1 MKDRTLLLVGV
12 IAIILVISGIWCIK
26 TNKCPFLILPSPSPS
41 PESTPVNLLPMAIKS
56 ISESDNFFNI
66 RVEYPQFNTVDPA
79 FNEKIT
85 KLIETSILDFK
96 KESKDNW
103 EAIKA
108 TAPKESPL
116 PENPTEPFDFQVSWN
131 PVQINDKYLSFVI
144 DIFYYTGGASGN
156 EEIHAFNYDIAN
168 KKEIAIID
176 FLNSSQESLQKLS
189 QLAIQDI
196 DYQLQSRGVE
206 VDDSLKQMI
215 EQGAGPNP
223 ENYKNFNFKY
233 NALFVYFQRYQVAPG
248 SFGSITMSFYKSD
261 LETNSIKS
269 DYLK

>member
-1 MKDRTLLLVGV
+1 MKNTTLLLIGG
-12 IAIILVISGIWCIK
+12 IAIILIISTVWCIK
-26 TNKCPFLILPSPSPS
+26 TNKFSFLTLLSPSPS
-41 PESTPVNLLPMAIKS
+41 PESTLANSLPMAIKS

-66 RVEYPQFNTVDPA
+66 IAEYPQFNTVDPA

-144 DIFYYTGGASGN
+144 DMFYYTGGASGN
-156 EEIHAFNYDIAN
+156 EEIYAFNYDVAN
-168 KKEIAIID
+168 KKEITIVD
-176 FLNSSQESLQKLS
+176 FLNSSQEYLQKLS

-196 DYQLQSRGVE
+196 NYQLQSRGVE
-206 VDDSLKQMI
+206 VDDSL
-215 EQGAGPNP
+215 
-223 ENYKNFNFKY
+223 
-233 NALFVYFQRYQVAPG
+233 
-248 SFGSITMSFYKSD
+248 
-261 LETNSIKS
+261 
-269 DYLK
+269 